1 VSPQLLTLSH
11 DKGTSGLVNYP
22 LNYKDQ
28 LKSELARR
36 KIINPS
42 YSLRAFAKKLDL
54 SPAYLSKV
62 FNDERTL
69 SVKAAGEIAQ
79 KLGYSEGES
88 LDFCKLVAGQR
99 IPTVLEEKSSLDSVL
114 LSLDRFELIADWYH
128 YALLVLTECKD
139 FKAEPSWI
147 ADQLSITK
155 KSAAD
160 AINRLLRLG
169 LIKKAQGRF
178 KKVDKTIATPTDQV
192 SRALR
197 SFHSQMI
204 AKAGEA
210 IEQQDI
216 QDREISG
223 ITLAIGPEQLVLAK
237 KEIKKFQ
244 MKMARLLKTQEA
256 SEVYQLNVQFFRLS
270 KKKGAL

>member
-1 VSPQLLTLSH
+1 VSPHFLTLSR
-11 DKGTSGLVNYP
+11 DKGTSGLV
-22 LNYKDQ
+22 NYKDQ

-36 KIINPS
+36 RIINPS
-42 YSLRAFAKKLDL
+42 YSLRAFAKKLNL

-69 SVKAAGEIAQ
+69 SVKAAGGIAQ

-99 IPTVLEEKSSLDSVL
+99 IPTALEEKSSLDSVL

-160 AINRLLRLG
+160 AVNRLIRLG
-169 LIKKAQGRF
+169 LIKKVQGRF

-223 ITLAIGPEQLVLAK
+223 ITLAISPEQMPLAK

-244 MKMARLLKTQEA
+244 MKMARLLKTQDA

-270 KKKGAL
+270 KKKGSL